1 MTFPLKTI
9 KVDFNKKHDSNAKKI
24 VLNSGRQ
31 IVAHSKGE
39 VDLLEIREADDR
51 ILLEVRLT
59 QSGPVISLKGAR
71 LELSAMEEISLDAR
85 KINIRS
91 EEETRLSSQGGLAI
105 DTRGNIDI
113 KSGEDIKLESK
124 VIHLN

>member
-1 MTFPLKTI
+1 MTIPLKTI
-9 KVDFNKKHDSNAKKI
+9 EVDFNKKHNSNAKKI

-31 IVAHSKGE
+31 IVAHSKGDE
-39 VDLLEIREADDR
+39 ELLEIREADDR

-59 QSGPVISLKGAR
+59 QSGPVISVKGAR

-85 KINIRS
+85 KINIHS
-91 EEETRLSSQGGLAI
+91 EEQTRITSQGGLAI
-105 DTRGNIDI
+105 DTRENIDI
-113 KSGEDIKLESK
+113 KSREDIKLESK

>member
-1 MTFPLKTI
+1 MTIPLKTI

-31 IVAHSKGE
+31 IVAHSKGDE
-39 VDLLEIREADDR
+39 ELLEIREADDR

-59 QSGPVISLKGAR
+59 QSGPVISVKGAR

-85 KINIRS
+85 KINIHS
-91 EEETRLSSQGGLAI
+91 EEQTRINSQGGLAI
-105 DTRGNIDI
+105 DTRENVDI
-113 KSGEDIKLESK
+113 KSREDIKLESK
-124 VIHLN
+124 VIH